1 MLFFPGYLEKLKVSG
16 IKWVSG
22 FPGNITNKLPTIV
35 GVLILNDCETG
46 MWSKK
51 VFVCVCVCMCV
62 RAYMTCVR
70 PAHLLGLWTGSEV

>member
-51 VFVCVCVCMCV
+51 VFVCVCVHV
-62 RAYMTCVR
+62 RACIHDMR
-70 PAHLLGLWTGSEV
+70 ASSKSAWPLDRK